1 MSLKFLVSAGPTRE
15 YIDPV
20 RFLSNPSSG
29 KMGFAV
35 AKEAVKRGYECVL
48 VSGPVNLRP
57 PKGCRFIPV
66 ISAEDMY
73 QALKKEFRSC
83 DVLIMTAAVSDFK
96 PARMLK
102 QKEHKIAEKST
113 LELVRTKDILKS
125 LSPDKGKR
133 IVIGFAAETNDL
145 EASGKRK
152 LFVKGLD
159 MIVAND
165 VSKPLAGFAVGKLN
179 ATFLYPK
186 KAKERLGLIS
196 KVSVARKLIDFAE
209 KEAKNK

>member
-1 MSLKFLVSAGPTRE
+1 MPLKFLVSAGPTRE

-66 ISAEDMY
+66 VSAEDMY
-73 QALKKEFRSC
+73 QAIKKEFARC

-96 PARMLK
+96 PAKKLK
-102 QKEHKIAEKST
+102 QKEHKIAEKSI

-133 IVIGFAAETNDL
+133 IVICFAAETNDL

-159 MIVAND
+159 LIVAND

-186 KAKERLGLIS
+186 KEKERLGLIS

-209 KEAKNK
+209 REAENK

>member
-1 MSLKFLVSAGPTRE
+1 MALKFLVSAGPTRE

-35 AKEAVKRGYECVL
+35 AKEAVRRGYECVL

>member
-66 ISAEDMY
+66 VSAEDMY

-96 PARMLK
+96 PAKTLK
-102 QKEHKIAEKST
+102 QKEHKIAEKSI

-196 KVSVARKLIDFAE
+196 KTAVARKLIDFAE
-209 KEAKNK
+209 QEAENK

>member
-1 MSLKFLVSAGPTRE
+1 MPLKFLVSAGPTRE

-35 AKEAVKRGYECVL
+35 AKEALKRGYECVL

-66 ISAEDMY
+66 VSAEDMY

-196 KVSVARKLIDFAE
+196 KASVARKLIDFAE
-209 KEAKNK
+209 QEAKHK

>member
-1 MSLKFLVSAGPTRE
+1 MALKFLVSAGPTRE

-35 AKEAVKRGYECVL
+35 AKEAVRRGYECVL

-152 LFVKGLD
+152 LFIKGLD

>member
-1 MSLKFLVSAGPTRE
+1 MALKFLVSAGPTRE
-15 YIDPV
+15 YLDPV

-35 AKEAVKRGYECVL
+35 AKEVLKRGYECVL
-48 VSGPVNLRP
+48 VSGPVNLKP
-57 PKGCRFIPV
+57 PKGCKFIPV

-73 QALKKEFRSC
+73 QAIKKEFANC
-83 DVLIMTAAVSDFK
+83 DALVMTAAVSDFK
-96 PARMLK
+96 PARKLK
-102 QKEHKIAEKST
+102 QKEHKIAEKSI

-125 LSPDKGKR
+125 LAPEKGKR
-133 IVIGFAAETNDL
+133 IVVGFAAETNDL

-152 LFVKGLD
+152 LFTKALD

-165 VSKPLAGFAVGKLN
+165 VSSPRAGFQSEYLD

-186 KAKERLGLIS
+186 EPAEHLGLVSKAK
-196 KVSVARKLIDFAE
+196 VAAKIVAFAE
-209 KEAKNK
+209 KALKT